1 VRVQVVPFN
10 TSDNKTP
17 HGGAEF
23 DLGSLGTVGTIFDI
37 PYNQSQNQYQFD
49 DDLALTRGNHSLKFG
64 ASFRPVQLNIFQAF
78 LFNGDYQFQ
87 DGAVSLY
94 DLFAGDP
101 EAVAALNEINALF
114 GYPQGGPPST
124 NLSAS
129 QLYVVGL
136 PIVLEQGAGNGQYNA
151 TTKPFG
157 LYAQDAW
164 RWKHNLTLNYGGRF
178 DYDPIPNGYPTSYFF
193 SPRLGAA
200 WDAFGNGKTVV
211 RAGGGLFIAP
221 ELFIVPFTSTVL
233 DGTANHIYATVTT
246 AANAA
251 PQLEGALGLEKSEAT
266 AANPNPALTVAQ
278 LSTVGINVI
287 PNGPTKVGGAF
298 FTVQPDFKTQ
308 YTIQASASV
317 AQELAPNLSLEL
329 GYVYYAGVHI
339 QLIQEANLMESGLVD
354 PFVGPYYVPKPGFTN
369 GEPNSTITQND
380 ETTSAGHST
389 YNGMTV
395 SLTKRYG
402 HGLQFQANYTWSKAI
417 DDVSD
422 FSSQS
427 TPFRPD
433 LLNLDRSVSD
443 FNIKNSFVAN
453 AVYTSPTHHSGDG
466 FVRYLY
472 SDFVIA
478 PIVQVRDGVPFTELV
493 PGIGGAASNG
503 NSSHTNEARPFH
515 EGRNLGIGAG
525 YSTFD
530 MRISRSIALKR
541 DSALRL
547 NLIAQSSNILNHTN
561 FTSVQN
567 IFPNT
572 AVTNSEGVTTSAVVS
587 TPEGNVD
594 LLNGPYNLKGFR
606 PTGAEQLS
614 DPLAFKTAA
623 PPRQIS
629 FGLELAF

>member
-1 VRVQVVPFN
+1 
-10 TSDNKTP
+10 
-17 HGGAEF
+17 
-23 DLGSLGTVGTIFDI
+23 
-37 PYNQSQNQYQFD
+37 
-49 DDLALTRGNHSLKFG
+49 
-64 ASFRPVQLNIFQAF
+64 
-78 LFNGDYQFQ
+78 
-87 DGAVSLY
+87 
-94 DLFAGDP
+94 
-101 EAVAALNEINALF
+101 
-114 GYPQGGPPST
+114 
-124 NLSAS
+124 
-129 QLYVVGL
+129 
-136 PIVLEQGAGNGQYNA
+136 
-151 TTKPFG
+151 
-157 LYAQDAW
+157 
-164 RWKHNLTLNYGGRF
+164 
-178 DYDPIPNGYPTSYFF
+178 
-193 SPRLGAA
+193 
-200 WDAFGNGKTVV
+200 
-211 RAGGGLFIAP
+211 
-221 ELFIVPFTSTVL
+221 
-233 DGTANHIYATVTT
+233 
-246 AANAA
+246 
-251 PQLEGALGLEKSEAT
+251 
-266 AANPNPALTVAQ
+266 
-278 LSTVGINVI
+278 
-287 PNGPTKVGGAF
+287 
-298 FTVQPDFKTQ
+298 
-308 YTIQASASV
+308 
-317 AQELAPNLSLEL
+317 
-329 GYVYYAGVHI
+329 
-339 QLIQEANLMESGLVD
+339 MESGLVD

-427 TPFRPD
+427 TPFRPG

-453 AVYTSPTHHSGDG
+453 AVYTSPTHHSGDS

-515 EGRNLGIGAG
+515 AGRNLGIGAG

-530 MRISRSIALKR
+530 MRISRNIALKR